1 MKITEAC
8 VIAALGTKSQVNYRM
23 AQPTHAV
30 GASCSGLYEEGKVKH
45 IKCGIGVRNLH
56 ARLSLSQ
63 YQTRS
68 IR

>member
-1 MKITEAC
+1 MVNINLTDTSGL
-8 VIAALGTKSQVNYRM
+8 ILTK